1 MLVEYFPAVTFLLV
15 ALFHCLFTL
24 PFDMLDDRPSCLTN
38 EAGPIYLSYS
48 SSVSAPVGNCEQ
60 NKRKRANSPLIPSRD
75 ETSKLSC
82 LLLLHIVQF
91 STVPSSKRQHGC
103 NTESFNWIFT
113 TWWVIIREKNS
124 LFLYECVADWRT
136 AGQLEP
142 NKKPGRKPLANDVSE
157 VRRDQL
163 SILYE
168 AFVRTYGTIASRWR
182 SKDKTQSPEPGSPA
196 RI

>member
-38 EAGPIYLSYS
+38 EAGPIYLSSS

-91 STVPSSKRQHGC
+91 STVPSSKRQRGC

-124 LFLYECVADWRT
+124 LFCTNVSLIEERQDNLNQTKSQVESRLQTMFLRYAGTNYLYYTKHLYELT
-136 AGQLEP
+136 AP
-142 NKKPGRKPLANDVSE
+142 
-157 VRRDQL
+157 
-163 SILYE
+163 
-168 AFVRTYGTIASRWR
+168 
-182 SKDKTQSPEPGSPA
+182 
-196 RI
+196 